1 MIITMYK
8 PWLLFIAAVLLDTL
22 GTTLFKHGTNQL
34 TESTKAGWYGHFDNI
49 LAALKRKEITA
60 GVIVYIVE
68 YIVWIGFLSTTPLSI
83 AYPLSSVTIVLILL
97 ASTFFLGEKVSKNRW
112 LGGLLI
118 ITGMCLV
125 GAQA

>member
-1 MIITMYK
+1 MMTIYK

-34 TESTKAGWYGHFDNI
+34 TASTKTGCQGHLDNI
-49 LAALKRKEITA
+49 IAALKRKEITI

-83 AYPLSSVTIVLILL
+83 AYPLSSITIVLILL
-97 ASTFFLGEKVSKNRW
+97 ASTFFLGEKVGKNRW

-118 ITGMCLV
+118 IAGMCLA
-125 GAQA
+125 GGQA